1 MLPNP
6 EATVNTEIKADH
18 EILMKFASFFGAKV
32 DHIFHCFPPPSPKVQ
47 AWPRISRTNLW
58 VPSLKDR
65 NIPHFEFCCGKMVD
79 TQHKL
84 A

>member
-32 DHIFHCFPPPSPKVQ
+32 DHIFHCSSKSRHGRAFRAQICGFP
-47 AWPRISRTNLW
+47 L
-58 VPSLKDR
+58 
-65 NIPHFEFCCGKMVD
+65 
-79 TQHKL
+79 
-84 A
+84 